1 MAHDTRANDNILVII
16 INGLGVCSCLKRILL
31 VGLWS
36 KDFRVGRDSM
46 GLTGRVIA
54 YCYIVFVKNRIAQRR
69 GGDTSSFN
77 SVLFVYNCLFATH
90 YSDKEG
96 NLSDDLKFR

>member
-1 MAHDTRANDNILVII
+1 MPEKDTA
-16 INGLGVCSCLKRILL
+16 C
-31 VGLWS
+31 WS
-36 KDFRVGRDSM
+36 LEQGFPSGSRLHGAD
-46 GLTGRVIA
+46 GRVIA

-90 YSDKEG
+90 YFDKEG
-96 NLSDDLKFR
+96 NLSDDLKLR